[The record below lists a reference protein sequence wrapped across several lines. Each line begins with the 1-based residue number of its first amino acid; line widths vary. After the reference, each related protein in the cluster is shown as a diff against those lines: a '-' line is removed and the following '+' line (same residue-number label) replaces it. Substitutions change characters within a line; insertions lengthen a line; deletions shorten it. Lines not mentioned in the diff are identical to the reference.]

1 MDTHYLAGGGWPYEA
16 ICGHP
21 FLSRDKAPI
30 HGCPIF
36 HWELWE
42 FWEFWEFVDTHYLA
56 RGQFMDTH
64 CLAGGICKL
73 MGVQYYEFPP
83 YACRYWRCPSEGPR
97 FPKIAQGFKA

>member
-1 MDTHYLAGGGWPYEA
+1 MRPFVDTHFFAA
-16 ICGHP
+16 IRHQYMGVQY
-21 FLSRDKAPI
+21 FTGNSGNSGKS
-30 HGCPIF
+30 GNS
-36 HWELWE
+36 
-42 FWEFWEFVDTHYLA
+42 WEFVDTHYLA

-73 MGVQYYEFPP
+73 MGVQNYEFPP